1 MFQFKVV
8 ENMLATKASL
18 FRTQICD
25 CNVCPQCLN
34 TLLRSHVLSLL
45 LRSCLLEDILNLV
58 DQYNWA
64 TVSLT

>member
-18 FRTQICD
+18 FRTQICA

-34 TLLRSHVLSLL
+34 TLLRSRVLSLL
-45 LRSCLLEDILNLV
+45 LRSCLLEDISNLV
-58 DQYNWA
+58 DQYNGA